1 MIMTYLGSL
10 CVYTFAYIYLYTYTY
25 VCTYNLG
32 EILGKSNIDD
42 NDWHSDDE
50 DGHGGLDKEV
60 VNSLHFGGFEPTK
73 GKGAN
78 IYGPGK

>member
-1 MIMTYLGSL
+1 MHI
-10 CVYTFAYIYLYTYTY
+10 YTY
-25 VCTYNLG
+25 VYLYFYVYVIYQTG
-32 EILGKSNIDD
+32 EILGKNNIDD

-73 GKGAN
+73 GKGSN
-78 IYGPGK
+78 IYGPGKKSKII

>member
-1 MIMTYLGSL
+1 
-10 CVYTFAYIYLYTYTY
+10 LY
-25 VCTYNLG
+25 NIG

-78 IYGPGK
+78 IYGPGKKSKIIKKTSKCFFET